1 MKGVQISNVGIP
13 GGRTC
18 GSYKK
23 GVTYLKRT
31 RTEFRKGDKK
41 RKKYRFQNFNKK
53 VEYVWYRF
61 DEIVTKLLSDRKQT
75 TFAEI
80 QVNRMYRT
88 DSSEYR
94 APAHLKMKASL
105 IFGNAVC
112 CSTLARIFKDRQGRF
127 PDIKFILI
135 VDGVELQEASNVIL
149 T

>member
-1 MKGVQISNVGIP
+1 MRFIQ
-13 GGRTC
+13 
-18 GSYKK
+18 
-23 GVTYLKRT
+23 KRSDVFEKT
-31 RTEFRKGDKK
+31 TNGKSK
-41 RKKYRFQNFNKK
+41 RRQKDKKYRFQNFNKK
-53 VEYVWYRF
+53 VENVWYRF

-105 IFGNAVC
+105 IFGNALC

-127 PDIKFILI
+127 PDIKLILI
-135 VDGVELQEASNVIL
+135 VDGVELQEVSNVIL